1 MKRRSSG
8 ILLHITSLPSDY
20 FIGDMGQ
27 WAYKFADFLVMS
39 GQNYWQIL
47 PLNPTDTVCGNSP
60 YSSVSAFASNPVLIS
75 PELLVEDGFI
85 DRKSIEA
92 PIVENSSVADY
103 GKASVF
109 KNEILKKAF
118 EKFKKNQDNG
128 DFKRFCIDNSYWLD
142 DYSLFIVLKK
152 HFKFKVWCEWPH
164 EFRDRN
170 PESMKWALNEF
181 AEEILFEKFV
191 QFIFDKQWEKLKNY
205 CNNKG
210 LQIIGDLPIYVQF
223 DSADIW
229 ANPGIVKLDHEKKP
243 YAVAGVPPDY
253 FSDTGQL
260 WGNPVYEWDYLKKTG
275 FEWWIKRI
283 KHVLCLYD
291 IVRIDHFR
299 GLVAYWE
306 VPVWERTAVNGKWVE
321 VPVKDFFDA
330 VYKMIPVLPLIGED
344 LGIIT
349 SDVREI
355 MNVYDIPGM
364 KVLVFAFGDD
374 MPKNPYIPHNVQR
387 ESLMYTGT
395 HDTNTVRGW
404 FENETSYEMRKRLFE
419 YIGKEVN
426 EKEISMELVR
436 LAMMSPSNI
445 AVIPLQDILGLDADS
460 RMNFPSTPSGN
471 WCWRFL
477 PEMLKPEI
485 SSELLK
491 MTLTYGRTS

>member
-8 ILLHITSLPSDY
+8 ILLHISSLPSEY
-20 FIGDMGQ
+20 FIGDMGG
-27 WAYKFADFLVMS
+27 WAYKFADYLAEA

-75 PELLVEDGFI
+75 PELLIEDGFI
-85 DRKSIEA
+85 DKKSVEL
-92 PIVENSSVADY
+92 PVVENSSIADY
-103 GKASVF
+103 GKALS
-109 KNEILKKAF
+109 LKKELLLKAY
-118 EKFKKNQDNG
+118 EKFKKKNDKS
-128 DFKRFCIDNSYWLD
+128 DFVRFCSDNSYWLD
-142 DYSLFIVLKK
+142 DYSLFLALKK
-152 HFKFKVWCEWPH
+152 HFGYKVWCDWPQ

-170 PESMKWALNEF
+170 PESIKWAEIEF
-181 AEEILFEKFV
+181 LEDISFEKFV
-191 QFIFDKQWEKLKNY
+191 QFIFDFQWKKLKKY

-210 LQIIGDLPIYVQF
+210 IQIIGDLPIYVQF

-229 ANPGIVKLDHEKKP
+229 ANPCIVKLDHEKKP

-260 WGNPVYEWDYLKKTG
+260 WGNPVYEWEYLKKTG

-283 KHVLCLYD
+283 KHVLNLYD

-299 GLVAYWE
+299 GLIAYWE
-306 VPVWERTAVNGKWVE
+306 VPVWESTAINGKWVD
-321 VPVKDFFDA
+321 VPVKEFFDA
-330 VYKMIPVLPLIGED
+330 VYKMIPSLPLIGED

-355 MNVYDIPGM
+355 MNIYGIPGM

-374 MPKNPYIPHNVQR
+374 MPKNPYIPHNVRR
-387 ESLMYTGT
+387 ESIIYTGT

-404 FENETSYEMRKRLFE
+404 FVNETSAEMKKRLFE
-419 YIGKEVN
+419 YLGKEVT
-426 EKEISMELVR
+426 EKEISKELIR

-445 AVIPLQDILGLDADS
+445 SMIPLQDVFGLDADS
-460 RMNFPSTPSGN
+460 RMNFPSKPSGN
-471 WCWRFL
+471 WRWRFL
-477 PEMLKPEI
+477 PEMLTHEI
-485 SSELLK
+485 SSELFR
-491 MTLTYGRTS
+491 MTFTYGRTS